1 MKKFF
6 LLNIILLTAT
16 ITYQAQTTPI
26 ATKNMAVFTVP
37 GTGDPAD
44 SLFPYA
50 ADLGVRRVIVADI
63 NGDDDQEILAT
74 DYSNGGRVHVLKVV
88 QDSLLEIIWSSPVI
102 TKDKMAEPADV
113 GHTRFQSTPRFIQV
127 GDCDGDGKKE
137 IIFEQAYYKN
147 DDGSIGRIVIF
158 EWDGTSWGTQPA
170 FGITPAKIAGAGG
183 REGFR
188 SYREV
193 LTVYD
198 FDGDGKTEIIP
209 HGEDPRQDVLILS
222 VTGTYAPGNPGFATI
237 KIEGGKPGEQ
247 TNGGDWGAG
256 GSFWNAEPCD
266 INGDGKL
273 EILNHTWSNYGF
285 WSIGVNGPNSY
296 SYPTA
301 TDNADA
307 KAKGVYHEYC
317 AVDGVSYFGARAAD
331 VDGDGKDEI
340 YGTQYGNAHAVAVL
354 SFPSTASGEN
364 IWTNDSQT
372 QNYAEIIKSSEIAAL
387 AEKTAVEL
395 WPIVKGDLNK
405 DGKDELYTGGGT
417 GLNLV
422 AIQYKGEGSLLE
434 RNSYDLN
441 LVYNGEGGDVFAT
454 WDIHNGKVTYR
465 LDTLYAGTDSME
477 VVETP
482 IGFDPTVIDTI
493 KKETPF
499 TSYIFA
505 DNVDLD
511 KDGNLEI
518 VLAEQSVYDSIEINI
533 YDWIDTTGI
542 GQWILN
548 NDESYKIFNNYRQ
561 TIRVLEYDGTA
572 VGLKENLYGIVTPDD
587 YKLQQNYP
595 NPFNPSTT
603 INFSLPIDK
612 QISLKI
618 YNMLGQEIKSLID
631 FQNYKNGNHQIIW
644 DGTNNNGSKVTSGN
658 YLAELKFGN
667 FSKSIKMTVLK

>member
-1 MKKFF
+1 MRKYF
-6 LLNIILLTAT
+6 LILAIFISHFAT
-16 ITYQAQTTPI
+16 HQAQTTPI
-26 ATKNMAVFTVP
+26 SAKQMAIYTVEASEDTLSPYYAYP
-37 GTGDPAD
+37 GIN
-44 SLFPYA
+44 SQ
-50 ADLGVRRVIVADI
+50 LGVRRILVADAD
-63 NGDDDQEILAT
+63 GDGDQEILAT
-74 DYSNGGRVHVLKVV
+74 DYINGGRVHVLEVT
-88 QDSLLEIIWSSPVI
+88 QDSLLEVIWSSPAA
-102 TKDKMAEPADV
+102 TTSS
-113 GHTRFQSTPRFIQV
+113 GSTPRYIQV

-137 IIFEQAYYKN
+137 IIFEQAN
-147 DDGSIGRIVIF
+147 FVNQDGSIGRIAIY
-158 EWDGTSWGTQPA
+158 EWNGTTWGTAPA
-170 FGITPAKIAGAGG
+170 FSITPAMITAAGG
-183 REGFR
+183 REGTRFT
-188 SYREV
+188 REV

-198 FDGDGKTEIIP
+198 FDGDGRTELIP
-209 HGEDPRQDVLILS
+209 HGDDPRQDVLIIG
-222 VTGTYAPGNPGFATI
+222 VTFTFPGFASI
-237 KIEGGKPGEQ
+237 SIEGGKPTVQ
-247 TNGGDWGAG
+247 TNGGDWGCPNG
-256 GSFWNAEPCD
+256 FWNAEPCD

-273 EILNHTWSNYGF
+273 EIVNHVYNNYGF

-296 SYPTA
+296 SYPNA
-301 TDNADA
+301 TDIVDA
-307 KAKGVYHEYC
+307 KTKGVYHTYC
-317 AVDGVSYFGARAAD
+317 AVDAVSYFGARAAD

-354 SFPSTASGEN
+354 SFPNTVSGEN
-364 IWTNDSQT
+364 IWTNESQT
-372 QNYAEIIKSSEIAAL
+372 QNYAEIIKSSEIAEL
-387 AEKTAVEL
+387 AGKTAVEL

-434 RNSYDLN
+434 RSSYDIN
-441 LVYNGEGGDVFAT
+441 IVYNGQGNEGFAT
-454 WDIHNGKVTYR
+454 WEIYNGKVTYR

-482 IGFDPTVIDTI
+482 IGFDPSVIDTT

-518 VLAEQSVYDSIEINI
+518 VLAQQSIYDSVSVNI
-533 YDWIDTTGI
+533 YDWIDTSGV

-548 NDESYKIFNNYRQ
+548 LEGSHKIYNPYRQ
-561 TIRVLEYDGTA
+561 PIRVLEYDGTT
-572 VGLKENLYGIVTPDD
+572 VGLNENLYGIVTPDD

-603 INFSLPIDK
+603 IDFSLPVDK

-618 YNMLGQEIKSLID
+618 YDMLGQEIKSLVD
-631 FQNYKNGNHQIIW
+631 LQNLKKGNHQVIW
-644 DGTNNNGSKVTSGN
+644 DGTNNNGSKVSSGN
-658 YLAELKFGN
+658 YLAKLIFGN